1 MEPACLR
8 AAGMSVQMN
17 MQLYAQENRPPTVT
31 IEQLIED
38 HGALRT
44 LAAFV
49 RAVIRRNRA
58 RGLYVYELSD
68 HVRRDVGLPPEMAH
82 RNYWDLRR

>member
-1 MEPACLR
+1 
-8 AAGMSVQMN
+8 MSAQMN
-17 MQLYAQENRPPTVT
+17 MPLYAHENRPPAVT

-38 HGALRT
+38 YGVLRT

-49 RAVIRRNRA
+49 RAVIRRNRT
-58 RGLYVYELSD
+58 RGLYAYELSD

-82 RNYWDLRR
+82 RNYWDLRK